1 MMRLLSSFHL
11 VRRRL
16 INHQTCRSYSLSYV
30 DTQHINLQLNK
41 RQARLLTPDNTDTY
55 KGLVIMAAGP
65 FTRFHRIKEFS
76 YPYLQAGFAVVNIYH
91 SGFAF
96 ASRTVCEKRIGKIFD
111 VLSSTM
117 DQYCPI
123 VLKLYCSGSNSFLPA
138 IIRKA
143 SQPDCNLN
151 LTGVIFDS
159 GPPLFEWM
167 AVLATLRLFRE
178 VKRNTNLIT
187 EIKDFMFFLMF
198 GLPFNTGKQRHT
210 DELMYNP
217 DTLLSTI
224 PQLYLYSFADYVI
237 NLQYLQKVINEQ
249 KGFGADVSVVTFS
262 DSLHVRLRLKHH
274 ELYDETVFQFLR
286 SKCHLDV

>member
-1 MMRLLSSFHL
+1 MRLLSSFHL

-65 FTRFHRIKEFS
+65 FAKFHKLAKFS

-91 SGFAF
+91 SCFAF

-117 DQYCPI
+117 DQSCPI
-123 VLKLYCSGSNSFLPA
+123 VLKLYCSGSNSFLPT

-159 GPPLFEWM
+159 SPNVFEWM
-167 AVLATLRLFRE
+167 AVPTTLRLFRE
-178 VKRNTNLIT
+178 VRKNPSVVT
-187 EIKDFMFFLMF
+187 EIRDFMFLMIF
-198 GLPFNTGKQRHT
+198 GLPNVKGKQRHT

-249 KGFGADVSVVTFS
+249 KRFGADVSVVTFS
-262 DSLHVRLRLKHH
+262 DSLHMQLRLKHR

>member
-16 INHQTCRSYSLSYV
+16 INHQTCRSYSLSY

-117 DQYCPI
+117 DQSCPI